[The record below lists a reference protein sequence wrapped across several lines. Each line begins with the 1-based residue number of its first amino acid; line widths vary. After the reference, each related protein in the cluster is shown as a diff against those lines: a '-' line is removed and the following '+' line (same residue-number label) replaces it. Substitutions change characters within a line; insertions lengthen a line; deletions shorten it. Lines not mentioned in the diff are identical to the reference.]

1 MGVGFILLNLIS
13 FMRYD
18 AEESLTSNSHLR
30 KAECFY
36 CSSKQDLVILKKIK
50 NCQEM
55 YVKQASLYSQLM
67 VRIGHMNW
75 DTKGK
80 ILHGLGLNVTTDV
93 SGPTECSI
101 MLET

>member
-13 FMRYD
+13 FVRYD

-36 CSSKQDLVILKKIK
+36 CSSKQDLVIFKKK
-50 NCQEM
+50 KSSGE
-55 YVKQASLYSQLM
+55 
-67 VRIGHMNW
+67 VRQTGFFIFSAHGSNW

-80 ILHGLGLNVTTDV
+80 ILHGYNR
-93 SGPTECSI
+93 C
-101 MLET
+101 